1 MTVFLEWS
9 DVCSIQLTNRT
20 TATTGINVS
29 TDFENDCNCRTVI
42 NSESVL
48 NEQTQRLNTIR
59 NEHSQLLNNYN
70 GQHAQ
75 FEFAYNTVR
84 NKSILFNSLSPS
96 NAYMRR

>member
-1 MTVFLEWS
+1 MCVVFNWPIELQQF
-9 DVCSIQLTNRT
+9 DY
-20 TATTGINVS
+20 GINVLS
-29 TDFENDCNCRTVI
+29 AFENGCNCRTVI

-48 NEQTQRLNTIR
+48 NEQTRSLNTIR

-70 GQHAQ
+70 GQHVQ

-84 NKSILFNSLSPS
+84 NKSILFNPLSPS